1 MSNIIHYLNKDEEDE
16 VSQGNFTIFNRYI
29 KKKLNQIDSYDG
41 DVRVETLVLYSE
53 KNLYVLVVSNQEKVI
68 DNDRAY
74 QNGDGFHFVIAKPK
88 ENNSLTDE
96 FYVLGVSPLSNT
108 KRRVFEWYKNV
119 EFTGRQINNGD
130 IKHKYMDG
138 DMYFLAIVSWEE
150 LNPYKPYIYEEL
162 GFNISYVR
170 DINGEKKIFI
180 LEEDE
185 YIQCENSLR
194 NYKVFK
200 FENLTSNDTSTI
212 LIDLDKINCK
222 TDKDVMLR
230 LGVNSIKESIAN
242 IHLKINDKKSIIKS
256 ERVTKG
262 LNLLKVKLD
271 KDNLRE
277 GTNSIEAKV
286 NLDECTVKKDF
297 ELYVYNKEKFNN
309 LENEINTFNRVDNK
323 FLEESINSLKFYCK
337 DFNKSLSQLKEY
349 ESFEN
354 LDKYIKDI
362 EHKLNLVR
370 HSEDFFK
377 RGQVLRLGL
386 KSDSDGSSEPYS
398 LYIPK
403 SVEHNNFKGLMVCL
417 HGSGSDDRHTFNIF
431 YERLA
436 EESGLVMIAPFARGT
451 SHGYCTTEALS
462 EIIELTQ
469 KIKAMFGLEDKKTI
483 LQGFSMGGYGVLRTF
498 DYCNKEFDALAIF
511 SGHYD
516 IPGMFGIE
524 NEPNYLEDENISKF
538 KGKDM
543 IIYRGSKDGNCDF
556 NDVKEFLDKI
566 KLVNNKAEVVVSEC
580 GHEGLR
586 EEWYESFKDW
596 VNKILK

>member
-1 MSNIIHYLNKDEEDE
+1 MSNIIYYLNKAEENE

-29 KKKLNQIDSYDG
+29 KKTLNKIDSKNG
-41 DVRVETLVLYSE
+41 DERVETLVLYSE

-119 EFTGRQINNGD
+119 EFTGRQIINGD
-130 IKHKYMDG
+130 IKHKYMNG
-138 DMYFLAIVSWEE
+138 DMYFLATVSWEE
-150 LNPYKPYIYEEL
+150 LNPYRPYIYEEL

-180 LEEDE
+180 LEEDD
-185 YIQCENSLR
+185 YIQCENNLR

-222 TDKDVMLR
+222 TDEDVMLR
-230 LGVNSIKESIAN
+230 LGVNSIKESVATIE
-242 IHLKINDKKSIIKS
+242 LKINDKKSITKS

-262 LNLLKVKLD
+262 LNLIKIRLD

-277 GTNSIEAKV
+277 GNNSIEAKV

-297 ELYVYNKEKFNN
+297 ELYVYNKEEFSI
-309 LENEINTFNRVDNK
+309 LEDEIDTFNKVGNK
-323 FLEESINSLKFYCK
+323 FLEESTNSLRFYCK
-337 DFNKSLSQLKEY
+337 DFSNRLSQLKEY

-362 EHKLNLVR
+362 EYKFNLVK
-370 HSEDFFK
+370 HGEDLFK

-386 KSDSDGSSEPYS
+386 KSDIDGSIEPYS

-403 SVEHNNFKGLMVCL
+403 SVENNNFKGLMVCL

-436 EESGLVMIAPFARGT
+436 EKSGLVMVAPFARGT
-451 SHGYCTTEALS
+451 SHAYCTTEALS

-511 SGHYD
+511 SGHHD

-538 KGKDM
+538 KHKDM
-543 IIYRGSKDGNCDF
+543 IIYHGSKDGNCDF

-586 EEWYESFKDW
+586 EEWYESFKEW
-596 VNKILK
+596 VNKVLK